1 MGIDKWEKEHR
12 KRLASIERQIQ
23 EIYEYA
29 IQEASA
35 LGVMVQELADDIFQ
49 FEKYPYMGE
58 RVERLLQ
65 DLHDKMEIAIVNGVD
80 SEWTLANN
88 KNNEL
93 CQRVFGDTLAY
104 LSVEQQRR
112 YFRNNEGAREAFL
125 KRVVNGL
132 GLSDRVWNYTNAYK
146 KELEMGLDVG
156 IRAGMSASEMS
167 RELKSYLLNPDKL
180 FRRVR
185 DKHGNL
191 VLSKAAKAYHPGQG
205 VYRSSYMNA
214 RRLAVTETNLAYRT
228 ADYDRY
234 QLFDFVVGIEI
245 HLSGNHTCK
254 GVKGDFFDICD
265 ELQGKYPK
273 DFKFTGWH
281 PHCRCYTTTILKTP
295 KEIQRDNELIMQGL
309 EPIAGSENEVRG
321 VPMKF
326 KQWQEDNIERA
337 KRSNSTPYFVLD
349 NLQYIDPELV
359 SSYGKLSIPIK
370 WKDEFA
376 QVKGTLSQENLG
388 IITKISQGINHH
400 ALEKHLGIKKGDPLT
415 FEQADGRR
423 TNPNHGKGKQYAVN
437 CQTCTIAYELR
448 RRGFNVEAKGNPNE
462 EIWKI
467 IKTTDETLKTI
478 YGTIAEFDMYVELG
492 KKVKSKNKEQLFSD
506 FINSKTQSEGRYEL
520 RLRWNS
526 GGGHVVCL
534 ERLNGVLIWYDP
546 QTGQKGDRL
555 FRKNEISMLQEA
567 ANIGIR
573 RIDDKII
580 NRKMFSRFILK

>member
-80 SEWTLANN
+80 SEWTLANS

-281 PHCRCYTTTILKTP
+281 PHCRCYTTTILKTS
-295 KEIQRDNELIMQGL
+295 KEMQRDNERIMQG
-309 EPIAGSENEVRG
+309 
-321 VPMKF
+321 
-326 KQWQEDNIERA
+326 
-337 KRSNSTPYFVLD
+337 
-349 NLQYIDPELV
+349 
-359 SSYGKLSIPIK
+359 
-370 WKDEFA
+370 
-376 QVKGTLSQENLG
+376 
-388 IITKISQGINHH
+388 
-400 ALEKHLGIKKGDPLT
+400 
-415 FEQADGRR
+415 
-423 TNPNHGKGKQYAVN
+423 
-437 CQTCTIAYELR
+437 
-448 RRGFNVEAKGNPNE
+448 
-462 EIWKI
+462 
-467 IKTTDETLKTI
+467 
-478 YGTIAEFDMYVELG
+478 
-492 KKVKSKNKEQLFSD
+492 
-506 FINSKTQSEGRYEL
+506 
-520 RLRWNS
+520 
-526 GGGHVVCL
+526 
-534 ERLNGVLIWYDP
+534 
-546 QTGQKGDRL
+546 
-555 FRKNEISMLQEA
+555 
-567 ANIGIR
+567 
-573 RIDDKII
+573 
-580 NRKMFSRFILK
+580 

>member
-80 SEWTLANN
+80 SEWTLANS

-205 VYRSSYMNA
+205 V
-214 RRLAVTETNLAYRT
+214 
-228 ADYDRY
+228 
-234 QLFDFVVGIEI
+234 
-245 HLSGNHTCK
+245 
-254 GVKGDFFDICD
+254 
-265 ELQGKYPK
+265 
-273 DFKFTGWH
+273 
-281 PHCRCYTTTILKTP
+281 
-295 KEIQRDNELIMQGL
+295 
-309 EPIAGSENEVRG
+309 
-321 VPMKF
+321 
-326 KQWQEDNIERA
+326 
-337 KRSNSTPYFVLD
+337 
-349 NLQYIDPELV
+349 
-359 SSYGKLSIPIK
+359 
-370 WKDEFA
+370 
-376 QVKGTLSQENLG
+376 
-388 IITKISQGINHH
+388 
-400 ALEKHLGIKKGDPLT
+400 
-415 FEQADGRR
+415 
-423 TNPNHGKGKQYAVN
+423 
-437 CQTCTIAYELR
+437 
-448 RRGFNVEAKGNPNE
+448 
-462 EIWKI
+462 
-467 IKTTDETLKTI
+467 
-478 YGTIAEFDMYVELG
+478 
-492 KKVKSKNKEQLFSD
+492 
-506 FINSKTQSEGRYEL
+506 
-520 RLRWNS
+520 
-526 GGGHVVCL
+526 
-534 ERLNGVLIWYDP
+534 
-546 QTGQKGDRL
+546 
-555 FRKNEISMLQEA
+555 
-567 ANIGIR
+567 
-573 RIDDKII
+573 
-580 NRKMFSRFILK
+580 